1 MSKGKNNAMSCMVYR
16 ARKRG
21 MRIDF
26 KQRTIY
32 FNVLTPE
39 VLDILIVT
47 RLCKKYNFQRQAEIQ

>member
-1 MSKGKNNAMSCMVYR
+1 MVYR